1 MKKTSF
7 LLVFLSGILLSQPV
21 WAQQHRCGNTIILQ
35 NMEQQAPQRLAQLRQ
50 LQDQIVTRA
59 LATPQ
64 AQAKT
69 SVLAPIPL
77 VFHFV
82 LTQDK
87 YYLLGGDT
95 GIQRRVR
102 TELAHL
108 NKDFSATNTDLN
120 KVPAPFASLIGNA
133 GAVFGL
139 AKATSA
145 NTISAGIEVRIVN
158 NPPAYD
164 VNDGCSIAKH
174 STWGLPAWDN
184 TRYLNIWV
192 TNIFGGGGTGGIIL
206 GVTVPPS
213 FTDISVGFPV
223 DEMGIVLNYGAI
235 GVRDFPNQ
243 YFIPEIDQG
252 RTLTH
257 EMGHYFELRHIWGDD
272 DGKCPGNGGQDDG
285 ISDTPPQA
293 DATFCTAGVCPTFPK
308 FDACSPSGNGIMFMN
323 FMDYVDDASMY
334 LFTRQQAQVM
344 NDQFAAST
352 GESYSLTQNPG
363 LAAVGVDDARL
374 TQLPGW
380 NISPNPAQDRVLLTL
395 DPSSGFRGLEI
406 TSLTGQVL
414 LHIGPKAGALQ
425 YQLDLSTL
433 PRGFYIVRC
442 VFEAGVQSR
451 KLVLE

>member
-1 MKKTSF
+1 MKKSGF
-7 LLVFLSGILLSQPV
+7 LLALLAGIFLPWPV
-21 WAQQHRCGNTIILQ
+21 LAQQHQCGNTILMR
-35 NMEQQAPQRLAQLRQ
+35 NLKQQAPDRAEKLLD
-50 LQDQIVTRA
+50 LQNQIVKQA
-59 LATPQ
+59 LAIPQ
-64 AQAKT
+64 AQSKT
-69 SVLAPIPL
+69 STISPIPL

-102 TELAHL
+102 SELAHL
-108 NKDFSATNTDLN
+108 NKDFSATNSDLN

-139 AKATSA
+139 AKTTSA
-145 NTISAGIEVRIVN
+145 NTISAGIEVRIVS

-184 TRYLNIWV
+184 TKYLNIWI
-192 TNIFGGGGTGGIIL
+192 TNIFGGGGSGGVIL

-323 FMDYVDDASMY
+323 FMDYVDDAAMY
-334 LFTRQQAQVM
+334 LFTVQQAQVM
-344 NDQFAAST
+344 NSQFASST

-363 LAAVGVDDARL
+363 LAAVGVHEATL
-374 TQLPGW
+374 SQLPGW
-380 NISPNPAQDRVLLTL
+380 NISPNPAKDQLLLTL
-395 DPSSGFRGLEI
+395 DNAIGFRGLEV
-406 TSLTGQVL
+406 SNLTGQVL
-414 LHIGPKAGALQ
+414 AHIAPKAGALQ
-425 YQLDLSTL
+425 YQLDLSSL

-442 VFEAGVQSR
+442 AFEQGVQSR